1 MRGKFIFFCWSLSFS
16 NYQLFQDIWTSEKS
30 FRTVNSLDSL
40 AIRTGEEDSPFSQAG
55 SSEHLKDFSKWQLRY
70 RQSLETC
77 L

>member
-1 MRGKFIFFCWSLSFS
+1 MRGKFIFSVGPSAFHIIA
-16 NYQLFQDIWTSEKS
+16 NFQEIGTSEKS

-40 AIRTGEEDSPFSQAG
+40 SIRTGEEESPACQAG
-55 SSEHLKDFSKWQLRY
+55 SPQHLKCFSEWQVRY